1 MRSPRCPARP
11 RSRRVSEDVVDF
23 LKQLFLVPNYAIV
36 VFILPDCTTTP
47 ARPLKTVGGEGL
59 PGVNDLLKAVCLEW
73 CCQKVNMVVHDRSE
87 ERRVGKEAKARG
99 LPRHQKKTTGG
110 NIPSGEHRSSSR

>member
-73 CCQKVNMVVHDRSE
+73 CCQKVNMVVHDDVCQQLVAFRLQSAGVL
-87 ERRVGKEAKARG
+87 RRPNHIGRAKV
-99 LPRHQKKTTGG
+99 
-110 NIPSGEHRSSSR
+110 